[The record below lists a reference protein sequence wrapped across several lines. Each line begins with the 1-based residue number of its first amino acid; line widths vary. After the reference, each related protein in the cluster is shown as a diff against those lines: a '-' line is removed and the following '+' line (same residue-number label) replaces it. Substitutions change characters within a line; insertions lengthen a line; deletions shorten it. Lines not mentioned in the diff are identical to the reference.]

1 VAISIQM
8 TLTNEQD
15 DLPAD
20 FTQRDQPDPVPLV
33 GDVLDL
39 ASTDEHSEL
48 SADVS
53 SQPFSPT
60 VVVSEHF
67 VQDLISPS
75 TGDIPTTCDLADG
88 LYTIVVD
95 NETVHVTVS
104 HTDPGVEVV
113 ALPGCNIYSGV
124 QLHSDLLLIDA

>member
-1 VAISIQM
+1 MAISIQM

-39 ASTDEHSEL
+39 ASTDERS
-48 SADVS
+48 DVS

-104 HTDPGVEVV
+104 HTDPGVVEVV

-124 QLHSDLLLIDA
+124 QIHSDLLLIDA